1 MKNDMTNDTTN
12 TMADFDQKTPDT
24 MQNEP
29 SAEDT
34 HLNDNLPHSRPNA
47 KTVMIFAVILAAVF
61 AVEHF
66 SGAL

>member
-12 TMADFDQKTPDT
+12 NMADFDQKTPGIV
-24 MQNEP
+24 QNEA